1 MTHRRASV
9 LLLVGILAAMFVAGC
24 SGSSPPSALPAE
36 QAGKAVRYAALGG
49 DDNVGGRDSFA
60 DAWPQRLFRS
70 TLSSRSVFV
79 DFADDRSGSA
89 EILASQV
96 GPTVAFHPDVVTI
109 TLLDDAERE
118 TDPAIVERDLRDV
131 MTRLTRTG
139 ATILVGTTPAGI
151 EAVDETAAL
160 DAAIRRASAG
170 RATVVDLG
178 STGDGDRE
186 SRAAAIARSFAKVLP
201 RKFTDR

>member
-1 MTHRRASV
+1 M
-9 LLLVGILAAMFVAGC
+9 
-24 SGSSPPSALPAE
+24 
-36 QAGKAVRYAALGG
+36 RYVALGG
-49 DDNVGGRDSFA
+49 DDNVGDRDSFA

-79 DFADDRSGSA
+79 NFADDRSGSA

-96 GPTVAFHPDVVTI
+96 GPAVAFRPDVVTI

-118 TDPAIVERDLRDV
+118 TDPAIVEQDLRDV

-151 EAVDETAAL
+151 EAGPMRPAAL

-186 SRAAAIARSFAKVLP
+186 SRAAAIARSFAEVLP
-201 RKFTDR
+201 REVHRSVIP